1 MTSPIRL
8 RPEENRLISSI
19 LARHIPSRE
28 VRAFGSR
35 VAGNEKPMSDLDL
48 CVMGDRPLP
57 PLERSRLADA
67 FSESLLPF
75 KVDVVFWSDVN
86 PRFRTVIDRT
96 SVEFT

>member
-8 RPEENRLISSI
+8 RPEEDQLIRSI
-19 LARHIPSRE
+19 LARQVPSRE

-48 CVMGDRPLP
+48 CVMGDSPLP
-57 PLERSRLADA
+57 PRERSQLGDA
-67 FSESLLPF
+67 FSESSLPF
-75 KVDVVFWSDVN
+75 KVDVVYWSDVN

-96 SVEFT
+96 SVAFA